1 MKKDEELLQ
10 GFVDNDLND
19 EEMKNLFLEL
29 STNEVLRK
37 QFRTLQTLRDEL
49 HSIPTPNV
57 PATLDVKIKSL
68 SLSSHLRLLPNK
80 SVLRRIVDKKF
91 TLSIPVFAA
100 TVLLLLVGSY
110 VAATTIFVQK
120 QKTEYV
126 YVVEMPAYVVQSNYS
141 N

>member
-10 GFVDNDLND
+10 RFVDNDLND

-57 PATLDVKIKSL
+57 PATLDEKIKQLTSVPKIKML
-68 SLSSHLRLLPNK
+68 SNK
-80 SVLRRIVDKKF
+80 SALRRVVTKKF
-91 TLSIPVFAA
+91 TLSMPAFAA
-100 TVLLLLVGSY
+100 TILLLLVGSY
-110 VAATTIFVQK
+110 FAATNIFVSK
-120 QKTEYV
+120 TETEYV
-126 YVVEMPAYVVQSNYS
+126 YVVEMQPVIIQSNYS